1 MSARAKKK
9 PGATL
14 AGATGRKL
22 IASAGYHTLVFRA
35 KLHRFVQKPFCA
47 VCWNIEQRASKL
59 EDRIDNERSD
69 R

>member
-1 MSARAKKK
+1 MSAPEKKK

-22 IASAGYHTLVFRA
+22 TQAGYHTLHFLQAPLGLVFW
-35 KLHRFVQKPFCA
+35 L
-47 VCWNIEQRASKL
+47 IEQRKGRL
-59 EDRIDNERSD
+59 QNRMENERGA